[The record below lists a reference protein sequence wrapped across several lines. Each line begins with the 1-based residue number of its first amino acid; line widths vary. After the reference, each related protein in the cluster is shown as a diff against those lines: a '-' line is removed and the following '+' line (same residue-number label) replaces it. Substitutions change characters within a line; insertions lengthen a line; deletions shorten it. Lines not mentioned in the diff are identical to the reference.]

1 MAVISIPMRNGVS
14 VKLNGG
20 KDSATGKAI
29 VRSVA
34 LGGVKPGADGEMIL
48 NVVDLL
54 ANVLEFPVTRV
65 EQTEVRSLER
75 DG

>member
-1 MAVISIPMRNGVS
+1 MAVISVPMRSGVS
-14 VKLNGG
+14 VKLNAGT
-20 KDSATGKAI
+20 DSTTGKAV

-34 LGGVKPGADGEMIL
+34 LNGVKPGADGEMIL

>member
-1 MAVISIPMRNGVS
+1 MAVISVPMRSGVS

-20 KDSATGKAI
+20 TDPATGKNI
-29 VRSVA
+29 VRSVS
-34 LGGVKPGADGEMIL
+34 LNGVKPGANGEMIL

-54 ANVLEFPVTRV
+54 ANVLEFPVSRV